1 MVIAIA
7 IGKRAA
13 RESELERER
22 ERERE
27 TRTNNDTDVE
37 INRKIRPIFRVGP
50 GILINGTYL
59 LSLIKF
65 LTCQSPDYA
74 IKIKTGFRH
83 KI

>member
-1 MVIAIA
+1 MLPWSSPLPLE
-7 IGKRAA
+7 RELQ
-13 RESELERER
+13 ESEL